1 MSSLCLIVG
10 MPSVANSGYFSRMSF
25 DITVYLVFT
34 VVVLPSKERK
44 TKKNMQGQSKCQC
57 YPKKKQN
64 KKQNQRELSLKM
76 FSSTFQMVKSLV
88 FNILTVNTRFGQNM

>member
-10 MPSVANSGYFSRMSF
+10 MPSVANSGYFSRMSL
-25 DITVYLVFT
+25 DITVYRVFT

-57 YPKKKQN
+57 YQKKKKQ
-64 KKQNQRELSLKM
+64 KKKTKENCR
-76 FSSTFQMVKSLV
+76 
-88 FNILTVNTRFGQNM
+88 